1 MLSVIYS
8 AGLSGIDSFIVS
20 VEVDAAP
27 VLPYF
32 ELVGLP
38 DAAVKEAKERV
49 RTACFNSGFRF
60 PELGLTV
67 NLAPADRRKE
77 GSAFDAAILTGILRC
92 AGVIKRTVP
101 LDGCVFVGEL
111 SLSGEWRP
119 VRGALCM
126 CAAAK
131 KAGKTDIFV
140 PAANAREAALS
151 TTRAFPRGLTLPMSR
166 GRQWQSAP
174 WRSPPR
180 VDTIYC

>member
-1 MLSVIYS
+1 MLSEIYS
-8 AGLSGIDSFIVS
+8 AGLSGIDSFIVT
-20 VEVDAAP
+20 VEVDGAP

-77 GSAFDAAILTGILRC
+77 GSAFDLAILVGILRC

-101 LDGCVFVGEL
+101 LERSVFAGEL
-111 SLSGEWRP
+111 SLSGDVRP

-126 CAAAK
+126 CAEAK
-131 KAGKTDIFV
+131 KAGMSDVYV
-140 PAANAREAALS
+140 PAANARGGCGGRHTGHRRALGA
-151 TTRAFPRGLTLPMSR
+151 RACGPSQRRGSDR
-166 GRQWQSAP
+166 ADCGRPA
-174 WRSPPR
+174 RA
-180 VDTIYC
+180 

>member
-1 MLSVIYS
+1 MLSEIYS
-8 AGLSGIDSFIVS
+8 AGLSGIDSFIVT
-20 VEVDAAP
+20 VEVDGAP

-77 GSAFDAAILTGILRC
+77 GSAFDLAILVGILRC

-101 LDGCVFVGEL
+101 LERSVFAGEL
-111 SLSGEWRP
+111 SLSGDVRP

-126 CAAAK
+126 CAEAK
-131 KAGKTDIFV
+131 KAG
-140 PAANAREAALS
+140 
-151 TTRAFPRGLTLPMSR
+151 MSR
-166 GRQWQSAP
+166 RQCARGGCGGRHTCHRRALGARACGPSQRRGSDRADRGRP
-174 WRSPPR
+174 A
-180 VDTIYC
+180 CA